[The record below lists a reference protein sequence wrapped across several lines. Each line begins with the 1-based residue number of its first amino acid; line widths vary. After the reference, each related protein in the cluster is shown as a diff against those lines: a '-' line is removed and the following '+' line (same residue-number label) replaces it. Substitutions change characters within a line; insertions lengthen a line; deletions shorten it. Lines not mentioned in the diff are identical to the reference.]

1 MVPSCQPGT
10 TTSSSPHQP
19 DAWFPRQ
26 PADALEMTSGTLC
39 PCVCCFLGSSN
50 DCRETAS
57 GGHSGGRVPGSHP
70 PSFTQITQLPRLPG
84 QMSVRCPVAAS
95 LHLPLGSAPQFEGL
109 LVCFSGRQQRRSR
122 QRKHSGVPLRVAWR
136 SGLGSKAGP
145 ESSSRSG
152 SYQLRDLTSLTL
164 SLLNCEMELITSFTL
179 T

>member
-1 MVPSCQPGT
+1 MWYPAASLAPRPVHHPTSQMLGFPGNQPMLWRRQAGHCARVSAVSLEAVMTAGRPPPVGT
-10 TTSSSPHQP
+10 
-19 DAWFPRQ
+19 W
-26 PADALEMTSGTLC
+26 
-39 PCVCCFLGSSN
+39 
-50 DCRETAS
+50 
-57 GGHSGGRVPGSHP
+57 GRVPGSHP
-70 PSFTQITQLPRLPG
+70 PSFTQITRLPG
-84 QMSVRCPVAAS
+84 QMSARCPVAAS

-164 SLLNCEMELITSFTL
+164 SLLNCEMELITGFS
-179 T
+179 